1 MATRTDN
8 DDQNRAHPSPPSP
21 VHDIV
26 TGGIEG
32 GVGVLGLEPA
42 LKKIAGETVENP
54 LRKGVLK
61 RVAGAGLIGAASTGL
76 IGALVSATSK
86 KAKQRKE
93 RNLDQFETLFPG
105 ITELG
110 FFANR
115 RKRKEQ
121 VKKMNAE
128 ADFANEHVDEINDHM
143 EANARK
149 KHGAKGPHPLTE
161 VSNDQWWDLNQAAT
175 DHLKKKYNVDFEN
188 LKPDMIEFDAYD
200 PMSDRSLK
208 SGVRL
213 DKYRKGIRAHEIDRH
228 IHDYLRS
235 AAIGA
240 AAGAVIPGGK
250 LKTRAA
256 IGAGG
261 GTLVAGVLHGI
272 GHEDPYGEQSED
284 AKLTQRNVP
293 KVAGAAAIVGG
304 LVARYRKK
312 KAVTDAVAGGLRPS
326 FWTGV
331 NRIRKAVSI
340 LGSKPSV

>member
-54 LRKGVLK
+54 FRPGLIK
-61 RVAGAGLIGAASTGL
+61 RVTGAGLIGAASTGL

-86 KAKQRKE
+86 KAKQRKQQPV
-93 RNLDQFETLFPG
+93 N
-105 ITELG
+105 
-110 FFANR
+110 
-115 RKRKEQ
+115 
-121 VKKMNAE
+121 
-128 ADFANEHVDEINDHM
+128 
-143 EANARK
+143 
-149 KHGAKGPHPLTE
+149 
-161 VSNDQWWDLNQAAT
+161 
-175 DHLKKKYNVDFEN
+175 DFER
-188 LKPDMIEFDAYD
+188 LQPGMIEFDAYD

-240 AAGAVIPGGK
+240 AAGAVIPGRAK

-256 IGAGG
+256 VGAGG
-261 GTLVAGVLHGI
+261 GTLVAGVLHGV

-312 KAVTDAVAGGLRPS
+312 KAVTDAVAGGLQPS

-331 NRIRKAVSI
+331 NRIRKAVSV